1 MEAKLTFAAAALIA
15 ATSAMGQAQWQVTK
29 ITEASGRENWA
40 CEPSV
45 AVDPI
50 GSSVY
55 LGNVLNQLHRNKRN
69 GAPDAWEPNYA
80 LQSSLG
86 VYGDPILAHDH
97 QGRLYY
103 LHLADPSGQGRAG
116 ESWLDRIV
124 IQWSDNQGK
133 TWSDGA
139 GIGHNPPKDQD
150 KEGIAV
156 DPGNGILH
164 VSWTE
169 FDQYGRK
176 EPEFRS
182 RIRFSQSY
190 DRGETWSPA
199 LTVSHKEGNCI
210 DDDQTPEGAIPV
222 IDPIGGVAVVWAYND
237 TVWMN
242 RSDDDGAMTWM
253 PSDRPIA
260 RQLGGWSQ
268 EIPAL
273 GRANGM
279 PMSFFAPN
287 GDWHLIYG
295 EQDAN
300 HSWVSHSKSIDR
312 GENWSTPSRLPVPDS
327 IRHHFMPWFALDA
340 SSGALH
346 VLAYG
351 QTDSLATQAWVH
363 RSDDA
368 GATWQATAL
377 STAFTPTAKK
387 FFGDYSGITTRNG
400 EVHAVWTEQREG
412 INQLFYGRFAD
423 PAQDAKARAKKP
435 LKKSRKTP

>member
-1 MEAKLTFAAAALIA
+1 
-15 ATSAMGQAQWQVTK
+15 
-29 ITEASGRENWA
+29 
-40 CEPSV
+40 
-45 AVDPI
+45 
-50 GSSVY
+50 
-55 LGNVLNQLHRNKRN
+55 
-69 GAPDAWEPNYA
+69 
-80 LQSSLG
+80 
-86 VYGDPILAHDH
+86 
-97 QGRLYY
+97 
-103 LHLADPSGQGRAG
+103 
-116 ESWLDRIV
+116 
-124 IQWSDNQGK
+124 
-133 TWSDGA
+133 
-139 GIGHNPPKDQD
+139 
-150 KEGIAV
+150 
-156 DPGNGILH
+156 
-164 VSWTE
+164 
-169 FDQYGRK
+169 
-176 EPEFRS
+176 
-182 RIRFSQSY
+182 
-190 DRGETWSPA
+190 
-199 LTVSHKEGNCI
+199 
-210 DDDQTPEGAIPV
+210 
-222 IDPIGGVAVVWAYND
+222 
-237 TVWMN
+237 
-242 RSDDDGAMTWM
+242 M

-260 RQLGGWSQ
+260 RQIGGWSQ

-300 HSWVSHSKSIDR
+300 RSWVTHAKSVDH

-400 EVHAVWTEQREG
+400 QVHAVWTEQREG

-423 PAQDAKARAKKP
+423 PAQDDARGKKP
-435 LKKSRKTP
+435 SKKSRKAP